1 MKTRV
6 PRVAGEHVNNVLL
19 SPPRFGWSE
28 SKNERERRKNATGY
42 FARARGLSRKWME
55 MIRGEMLPKRKGI
68 IFLQKSY
75 DISDKSLRL
84 LNNYTEEQASLPP
97 EISTYSNKIASLVI
111 QFQFKNLSKSLFSLD
126 NHTSLFNRRPKSSPS
141 TFPKVSRI
149 SRRIT
154 V

>member
-1 MKTRV
+1 MRENTSTTFCCLHH
-6 PRVAGEHVNNVLL
+6 GLGGVN
-19 SPPRFGWSE
+19 RRT
-28 SKNERERRKNATGY
+28 RERRKNATGY

-75 DISDKSLRL
+75 DISDKSLHL
-84 LNNYTEEQASLPP
+84 LNNYTEEQASPPP

-149 SRRIT
+149 STCREA
-154 V
+154 

>member
-75 DISDKSLRL
+75 DISDKSLHL
-84 LNNYTEEQASLPP
+84 LNNYTEEQASPPP

-126 NHTSLFNRRPKSSPS
+126 NRTSLFNRQKSSPS